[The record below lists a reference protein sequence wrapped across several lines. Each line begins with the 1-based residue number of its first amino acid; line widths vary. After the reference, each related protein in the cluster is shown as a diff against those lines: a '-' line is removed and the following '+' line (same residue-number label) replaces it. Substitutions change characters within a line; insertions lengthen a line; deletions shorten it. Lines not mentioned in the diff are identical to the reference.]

1 MSAAPAIVRLGPFRL
16 GCRQA
21 LPPEDLQRL
30 AETFAATG
38 KAPDGEALGGRA
50 PMTRLELASVGPALV
65 KPYRRGGALGRIV
78 RHTYLKGGLRRSQA
92 EYEWL
97 LRAEGLGVS
106 VPRPVAYGFRGDW
119 LYCCWLVTQAVSG
132 ARSLAQV
139 SLQTA
144 AAIPP
149 LLEEVARQVNIL
161 VGEGIWHPDL
171 HPGNVL
177 VDDRGRVV
185 LIDFDKVARVGG
197 SRRRL
202 WRRYRRRWR
211 RAVVKHKLPAA
222 LAAGLEAA
230 AAALET

>member
-1 MSAAPAIVRLGPFRL
+1 
-16 GCRQA
+16 
-21 LPPEDLQRL
+21 
-30 AETFAATG
+30 
-38 KAPDGEALGGRA
+38 
-50 PMTRLELASVGPALV
+50 
-65 KPYRRGGALGRIV
+65 
-78 RHTYLKGGLRRSQA
+78 
-92 EYEWL
+92 
-97 LRAEGLGVS
+97 
-106 VPRPVAYGFRGDW
+106 VAYGFRGNW
-119 LYCCWLVTQAVSG
+119 LYRCWLVTQAVSG